1 MATPK
6 VPVPSASAQENRTGY
21 TGTLIDSLIS
31 TVDESLR
38 DRRLR
43 ASAFEKAREL
53 TGVSEQAAAIMA
65 TLIRCDDA
73 ADAT

>member
-6 VPVPSASAQENRTGY
+6 VPVPSSSAQENRTGY
-21 TGTLIDSLIS
+21 TGNLIDSLIS
-31 TVDESLR
+31 TVDDSLR

-53 TGVSEQAAAIMA
+53 TGISEQAAAIMA
-65 TLIRCDDA
+65 NLIRCDDA